1 VAADG
6 SEALLRHVPHRVGS
20 TTAKVDAATIAER
33 PCFLCAKSLPPEQRG
48 LPWRDEW
55 VLLCNPFPVVG
66 RHLTVVHRDH
76 LPQRIE
82 GLFPVLLDLAAELP
96 GSFTLYNG
104 PRCGA
109 SAPDHLHLQAGDRA
123 GLPIVREAAACGG
136 VALRA
141 RGARAL
147 LFHGDR
153 GRVLDAGHAALEA
166 LAAVAPQEPEPWCN
180 VAAWHEP
187 GAGFSLVV
195 FPRAKHRPDAFH
207 RGERTVSPA
216 SIDMS
221 GILVTPMR
229 KDFDALG
236 SEEAAAIYD
245 EVSIGEEPFREV
257 VARLE
262 GR

>member
-1 VAADG
+1 MVADG

-20 TTAKVDAATIAER
+20 TTAKVDAAAIAER
-33 PCFLCAKSLPPEQRG
+33 PCFLCAKSLPAEQRG
-48 LPWRDEW
+48 LPWGGDY
-55 VLLCNPFPVVG
+55 VLLANPFPIVG

-76 LPQRIE
+76 TPQRLE
-82 GLFPVLLDLAAELP
+82 GQLGALLDLAAELP
-96 GSFTLYNG
+96 DSFTLYNG

-123 GLPIVREAAACGG
+123 GLPIVREATRCVG
-136 VALRA
+136 VALHA

-147 LFHGDR
+147 LLR
-153 GRVLDAGHAALEA
+153 GEKDRVLDAAHRALEV
-166 LAAVAPQEPEPWCN
+166 LADVAPQEPEPWCN
-180 VAAWHEP
+180 VVAWHEP
-187 GAGFSLVV
+187 AEGFSLVL
-195 FPRAKHRPDAFH
+195 FPRAKHRPYAFH

-229 KDFDALG
+229 KDFDTLAG
-236 SEEAAAIYD
+236 EEVAAIYD
-245 EVSIGEEPFREV
+245 EVSLPDGAFRAV

>member
-1 VAADG
+1 MVAEGA
-6 SEALLRHVPHRVGS
+6 EALLRHVPHRVAS
-20 TTAKVDAATIAER
+20 TTAKVDAAAIAGR
-33 PCFLCAKSLPPEQRG
+33 PCFLCARNLPPEQRG
-48 LPWRDEW
+48 LPWGDEW
-55 VLLCNPFPVVG
+55 VLLANPFPIVG

-76 LPQRIE
+76 VPQRID
-82 GLFPVLLDLAAELP
+82 GLFPALLDLAAELP

-123 GLPIVREAAACGG
+123 GLPLLREAAACAG
-136 VALRA
+136 VALHA

-147 LFHGDR
+147 LFRGER
-153 GRVLDAGHAALEA
+153 GRVLDAAHRALEA
-166 LAAVAPQEPEPWCN
+166 LAALVPQEPEPWCN
-180 VAAWHEP
+180 VVAWHEP
-187 GAGFSLVV
+187 QAGFSLVL
-195 FPRAKHRPDAFH
+195 FPRPKHRPESFH

-221 GILVTPMR
+221 GILVTPLR
-229 KDFDALG
+229 KDFDALTG
-236 SEEAAAIYD
+236 EEVASICA
-245 EVSIGEEPFREV
+245 EVSLPEETFRAV

>member
-1 VAADG
+1 M
-6 SEALLRHVPHRVGS
+6 PHRVAS
-20 TTAKVDAATIAER
+20 TTAKVDAAAIAER
-33 PCFLCAKSLPPEQRG
+33 PCFLCAKSRPPEQRG
-48 LPWRDEW
+48 LPWGDEY
-55 VLLCNPFPVVG
+55 VFLANPFPIVG

-76 LPQRIE
+76 VPQRLDRE
-82 GLFPVLLDLAAELP
+82 LPALLDLAAELP

-123 GLPIVREAAACGG
+123 ALPIVSEAAACTGP
-136 VALRA
+136 ALQA

-147 LFHGDR
+147 LFRGER
-153 GRVLDAGHAALEA
+153 GRVLDAAHRALEA
-166 LAAVAPQEPEPWCN
+166 LAAVVPQEPEPWCN

-187 GAGFSLVV
+187 QAGFSLVL

-221 GILVTPMR
+221 GLLVTPLR
-229 KDFDALG
+229 KDFDALTG
-236 SEEAAAIYD
+236 EEIAAIYD
-245 EVSIGEEPFREV
+245 EVSLPDEAFRAV
-257 VARLE
+257 VSRLE